1 LLESFDYFG
10 ATMKNFLWF
19 TLVVGLCISSS
30 CGKEKLKIDLP
41 ENFQVDFIKSF
52 ARVMRSDYPNCHI
65 NPQEMFGKV
74 GQEFL
79 KRARAGGMGIH
90 LEEENGRS
98 KRAVDGILAKLK
110 APFGG
115 LGKRSVDENNGEAS
129 QRTKRSPQAPL
140 LKLKNFLGKRSTGE
154 EDGGERMKRSL
165 DPLTTKLTTLKAS
178 LGLGKRSTGEEDGER
193 TKRALDPITK
203 LTTKLASLKAPLGF
217 TKRSTGEDDEERT
230 KRALDPLTKLTTK
243 LTSLKAPLLAPLG
256 LRKRSAGEE
265 NDGERRKRSLEG
277 LTGLKTA
284 LKGTLG
290 LGKRSIDE
298 NKEETNLRTKRSL
311 ETLTGLKTA
320 LKGTLG
326 LGKRSIDED
335 SETSQKTKRSLEAL
349 KSTLGLTGKLGKR
362 SVDDVWTPEDEYL
375 AQKFNVGRVLVTDE
389 GTFPFLDVSE
399 GARSSDGNHQGLR
412 NSQGLPTKL
421 KSKIELGRNN
431 ADDNVWTPEDEAL
444 AKKFNVG
451 RVRVSAQDSIPSH
464 DGKRP
469 SDGYIQTLQR
479 AQDQETLPTSQ
490 ETLRR
495 SQGLATKLKSE
506 IGLRKNSV
514 DNVWT
519 PEDEEIA
526 KNLNVDRVRY
536 SHVVSEGAS
545 PSQGN
550 HQGFKNSQTGF
561 GPKRKIGLGSQPA
574 QTETEQN
581 RERRSAFEML
591 MENIDEVKVKKS
603 ADLNQG
609 NAKRKRRSLMDL
621 LSDPG
626 QAGNVEF

>member
-1 LLESFDYFG
+1 LLESLNYFG

-19 TLVVGLCISSS
+19 TLVVGLCVSSS

-79 KRARAGGMGIH
+79 KRARAAGGMGIH
-90 LEEENGRS
+90 LEDDNGRS
-98 KRAVDGILAKLK
+98 KRTVDGILAKLK

-129 QRTKRSPQAPL
+129 QRTKRSLDPL
-140 LKLKNFLGKRSTGE
+140 TTKLTTLKTTLGLGKRSTGE
-154 EDGGERMKRSL
+154 EDGGKRTKRAL
-165 DPLTTKLTTLKAS
+165 DPITKLTTKLATLKAP
-178 LGLGKRSTGEEDGER
+178 LGFRKRSTGEDGER

-203 LTTKLASLKAPLGF
+203 LTTKLANLKAPLGLG
-217 TKRSTGEDDEERT
+217 KRSTGEDDERT
-230 KRALDPLTKLTTK
+230 KRGINPLKKPLAALNKV
-243 LTSLKAPLLAPLG
+243 
-256 LRKRSAGEE
+256 
-265 NDGERRKRSLEG
+265 
-277 LTGLKTA
+277 
-284 LKGTLG
+284 
-290 LGKRSIDE
+290 GKRSFDE
-298 NKEETNLRTKRSL
+298 NNGGANQRTKRSP
-311 ETLTGLKTA
+311 EVLTGLKTA

-335 SETSQKTKRSLEAL
+335 SEMSQRTKRSLEAL
-349 KSTLGLTGKLGKR
+349 KSALGLTGKLGKR

-375 AQKFNVGRVLVTDE
+375 AQKFNVGRVRVTDE

-399 GARSSDGNHQGLR
+399 GGRLSDGNRQEFR

-490 ETLRR
+490 ETLPR

-506 IGLRKNSV
+506 IGLRKNSL

-526 KNLNVDRVRY
+526 NNFNVDRVRY
-536 SHVVSEGAS
+536 SHVVSEGTS

>member
-1 LLESFDYFG
+1 LLESFYYFG

-129 QRTKRSPQAPL
+129 QRTKRS
-140 LKLKNFLGKRSTGE
+140 
-154 EDGGERMKRSL
+154 L
-165 DPLTTKLTTLKAS
+165 DPLTTKLTSLKAS
-178 LGLGKRSTGEEDGER
+178 LGLGKRSTGEED
-193 TKRALDPITK
+193 
-203 LTTKLASLKAPLGF
+203 
-217 TKRSTGEDDEERT
+217 DEERT
-230 KRALDPLTKLTTK
+230 KRAINPLTKLTTK
-243 LTSLKAPLLAPLG
+243 LATLKAPLSF
-256 LRKRSAGEE
+256 RKRSTGEE
-265 NDGERRKRSLEG
+265 DRERTKRAPFP
-277 LTGLKTA
+277 LKKPFLNPLKKPLAA
-284 LKGTLG
+284 LNKV
-290 LGKRSIDE
+290 GKRSVDE
-298 NKEETNLRTKRSL
+298 NNGGANQRTKRSL
-311 ETLTGLKTA
+311 EQLKALETA

-335 SETSQKTKRSLEAL
+335 SEMSQRTKRSLETL
-349 KSTLGLTGKLGKR
+349 KSALGLTGKLGKR

-375 AQKFNVGRVLVTDE
+375 AQKFNVGRVRVTDE

-399 GARSSDGNHQGLR
+399 GESLSDDGNHQGLR

>member
-1 LLESFDYFG
+1 
-10 ATMKNFLWF
+10 
-19 TLVVGLCISSS
+19 
-30 CGKEKLKIDLP
+30 
-41 ENFQVDFIKSF
+41 
-52 ARVMRSDYPNCHI
+52 
-65 NPQEMFGKV
+65 
-74 GQEFL
+74 
-79 KRARAGGMGIH
+79 
-90 LEEENGRS
+90 
-98 KRAVDGILAKLK
+98 
-110 APFGG
+110 
-115 LGKRSVDENNGEAS
+115 
-129 QRTKRSPQAPL
+129 
-140 LKLKNFLGKRSTGE
+140 
-154 EDGGERMKRSL
+154 MKRSL
-165 DPLTTKLTTLKAS
+165 DPLTTKLTTLKTT
-178 LGLGKRSTGEEDGER
+178 LGLG
-193 TKRALDPITK
+193 
-203 LTTKLASLKAPLGF
+203 
-217 TKRSTGEDDEERT
+217 KRSTGEDDEERT
-230 KRALDPLTKLTTK
+230 KRALDPITKLTTK
-243 LTSLKAPLLAPLG
+243 LTSLKAPLLSLG
-256 LRKRSAGEE
+256 KRSTGEE
-265 NDGERRKRSLEG
+265 NGGERRKRSLETLKG
-277 LTGLKTA
+277 LETA

-298 NKEETNLRTKRSL
+298 NNGKTNQRTKRAL
-311 ETLTGLKTA
+311 ETL
-320 LKGTLG
+320 
-326 LGKRSIDED
+326 
-335 SETSQKTKRSLEAL
+335 
-349 KSTLGLTGKLGKR
+349 KSALGLTGKLGKR

-375 AQKFNVGRVLVTDE
+375 AQKFNVGRVRVTDE

-399 GARSSDGNHQGLR
+399 GERLSDGNHQGLR
-412 NSQGLPTKL
+412 NSQGLPTEL
-421 KSKIELGRNN
+421 KSKIELGRNY

-451 RVRVSAQDSIPSH
+451 RVRVLAQDSIPSH

-479 AQDQETLPTSQ
+479 AQDQETI
-490 ETLRR
+490 RR
-495 SQGLATKLKSE
+495 SQGLLTKLKSE
-506 IGLRKNSV
+506 IGLRKNSL

-526 KNLNVDRVRY
+526 KNFNVDRVRY

-550 HQGFKNSQTGF
+550 QQGFKNSQTGF
-561 GPKRKIGLGSQPA
+561 GPKRKIGLGSQRA